1 MKEFPSL
8 QDVSEILESLN
19 KLFEDRNALL
29 DLMFREDKYK
39 DFLLAESVQS
49 LAEAD
54 ARDDSKNNRIK
65 TDLAGGFEVLKAS
78 TKMQKFSNFI
88 NPQSLPALDLEN
100 PLEFMDGGDDRDLQ
114 PEDTVADKSPTG
126 VQPPRDTGSVKI
138 DPPAG
143 SPRNPTPRPTGQ
155 SQQTP
160 GFSQGGV
167 ISPAVQKMMSPGKSP
182 VTAAEG
188 VSEGKKSS
196 SESLEDAG
204 LVGKKHPAAKMQEM
218 LGLDQYK
225 KAMAGAMAL
234 PLKAMAAGLSSLL
247 GKIGIPGIPA
257 FDDIVKNA
265 SNVAKAFGIPQ
276 ATMKKIPGI
285 SAVFGGAKSLVNNI
299 GNFFGGMFG
308 NKQSPATPPAD
319 DKSKVGPGNSGDEA
333 PKSKTG
339 GHKGGA
345 RAGAGGPIGS
355 GFKSAMSGISAPSM
369 SGATA
374 NLTTGSTTLNNMS
387 STLNQTGQML
397 KQSTSLSSMVSDTS
411 VTNNLSGVT
420 PAQEGSTNLKQDIN
434 FLTNSV
440 NSENESIL
448 INNTASAVSST
459 TNIMAQGIAAMTKI
473 SGAVGGGQQK
483 GPTIGMDNPVASAP
497 LKVSDFLLA
506 SISIT
511 KGGETH
517 LDIV

>member
-8 QDVSEILESLN
+8 KDVSEILESLN
-19 KLFEDRNALL
+19 KLFEDRNNLL
-29 DLMFREDKYK
+29 NLMFREDKYK

-88 NPQSLPALDLEN
+88 NPQSLPALDLDN
-100 PLEFMDGGDDRDLQ
+100 PLEFMEGGDDRDVE
-114 PEDTVADKSPTG
+114 PEDTVKDKEPQQQEE
-126 VQPPRDTGSVKI
+126 VEPPKDTKVDL
-138 DPPAG
+138 DPPAELPKTQT
-143 SPRNPTPRPTGQ
+143 SPQ

-160 GFSQGGV
+160 GFSKGGV
-167 ISPAVQKMMSPGKSP
+167 ISPAAQNMMSPGKSP

-188 VSEGKKSS
+188 VSAGKKSS
-196 SESLEDAG
+196 SESLESAG

-247 GKIGIPGIPA
+247 GKIGIPGVPA

-265 SNVAKAFGIPQ
+265 ANVAKAFGIPQ

-285 SAVFGGAKSLVNNI
+285 SAVFGGAKSLINNV

-308 NKQSPATPPAD
+308 DKKSPVTSAD
-319 DKSKVGPGNSGDEA
+319 SKSNVGGASGEEA
-333 PKSKTG
+333 PKSNT

-345 RAGAGGPIGS
+345 RASTGRGGPVH

-374 NLTTGSTTLNNMS
+374 NLATGSTTLNNMS

-411 VTNNLSGVT
+411 VSNNLSGVT

-440 NSENESIL
+440 NSQNESVL

-459 TNIMAQGIAAMTKI
+459 TNIMQEGINAM
-473 SGAVGGGQQK
+473 SQMVSAGAKASQK
-483 GPTIGMDNPVASAP
+483 GPMIGTDNPVPSAP

>member
-8 QDVSEILESLN
+8 KDVSEILESLN
-19 KLFEDRNALL
+19 KLFEDRNNLL
-29 DLMFREDKYK
+29 NLMFREDKYK
-39 DFLLAESVQS
+39 DFLLSESVQS

-100 PLEFMDGGDDRDLQ
+100 PLEFMEGGDDRDVQ
-114 PEDTVADKSPTG
+114 PEDVVKSEGSQTG
-126 VQPPRDTGSVKI
+126 VQPPKETGNVNI
-138 DPPAG
+138 TPPAG
-143 SPRNPTPRPTGQ
+143 SPRNPITQPGA

-160 GFSQGGV
+160 GFSKGGV
-167 ISPAVQKMMSPGKSP
+167 ISPAIQNMMSPGKSP

-196 SESLEDAG
+196 SESLESAG

-247 GKIGIPGIPA
+247 GKIGIPGVPA

-265 SNVAKAFGIPQ
+265 ANVAKAFGIPQ

-285 SAVFGGAKSLVNNI
+285 SAVFGGAKSIFNNV
-299 GNFFGGMFG
+299 GNFFGGLFG
-308 NKQSPATPPAD
+308 NKKSPVTPGD
-319 DKSKVGPGNSGDEA
+319 DKSKVGPGNSGDKA

-339 GHKGGA
+339 GHKGGE
-345 RAGAGGPIGS
+345 RAGRGGPIGS

-374 NLTTGSTTLNNMS
+374 NLATGSTTLNNMS

-411 VTNNLSGVT
+411 VSNNLSGIT

-440 NSENESIL
+440 NSQNESTL
-448 INNTASAVSST
+448 ISNTASAVSST
-459 TNIMAQGIAAMTKI
+459 TNIMQEGINAMTQMV
-473 SGAVGGGQQK
+473 SAGAKANQK
-483 GPTIGMDNPVASAP
+483 GPSIGATNPVAAAP
-497 LKVSDFLLA
+497 LKVSDYLLA

>member
-8 QDVSEILESLN
+8 KDVSEILESLN
-19 KLFEDRNALL
+19 KLFEDRNHLL
-29 DLMFREDKYK
+29 NLMFREDKYK
-39 DFLLAESVQS
+39 DFLLSESVQS

-54 ARDDSKNNRIK
+54 ARDDSKNGRIK

-100 PLEFMDGGDDRDLQ
+100 PLEFMEGGDDRDVE
-114 PEDTVADKSPTG
+114 PEDVVKDEGSQTG
-126 VQPPRDTGSVKI
+126 VQPPKDTGNANI
-138 DPPAG
+138 TPPAG
-143 SPRNPTPRPTGQ
+143 SPRNPITEPGKT
-155 SQQTP
+155 QQTP
-160 GFSQGGV
+160 GFSKGGV
-167 ISPAVQKMMSPGKSP
+167 ISPAAQKMMMPGKSP

-196 SESLEDAG
+196 SESLESAG

-247 GKIGIPGIPA
+247 GKIGIPGVPA

-265 SNVAKAFGIPQ
+265 ANVAKAFGIPQ

-285 SAVFGGAKSLVNNI
+285 AQVFGGARSLVNNV

-308 NKQSPATPPAD
+308 NKKSPVTSAD
-319 DKSKVGPGNSGDEA
+319 SKSNVGGASGEEA

-339 GHKGGA
+339 HKGGA
-345 RAGAGGPIGS
+345 RASTGRGGPVH

-374 NLTTGSTTLNNMS
+374 NLATGSTTLNNMS

-411 VTNNLSGVT
+411 VSNNLSGVT

-440 NSENESIL
+440 NSQNESVL
-448 INNTASAVSST
+448 ISNTASAVSST
-459 TNIMAQGIAAMTKI
+459 SNIIQQGISAM
-473 SGAVGGGQQK
+473 SQVVSAGAKSSQK
-483 GPTIGMDNPVASAP
+483 GPMIGTDNPVPSAP

>member
-29 DLMFREDKYK
+29 SLMFREDKYK

-126 VQPPRDTGSVKI
+126 VQPPRDTGNVTI
-138 DPPAG
+138 NPPAG

-167 ISPAVQKMMSPGKSP
+167 ISPSLQKMLSPGKSP

-196 SESLEDAG
+196 SESLESAG

-265 SNVAKAFGIPQ
+265 ANVAKAFGIPQ

-285 SAVFGGAKSLVNNI
+285 SQVFGGAKSLVNNI

-308 NKQSPATPPAD
+308 GDKKSPVTPAD
-319 DKSKVGPGNSGDEA
+319 SKSNVGGGSGEEA

-440 NSENESIL
+440 NSENENIL

-459 TNIMAQGIAAMTKI
+459 TNIMSQGLAAMTKVA
-473 SGAVGGGQQK
+473 SGVGKVGQK
-483 GPTIGMDNPVASAP
+483 GPTIGMDNPVSSAP

>member
-8 QDVSEILESLN
+8 KDVSEILESLN

-29 DLMFREDKYK
+29 NLMFREDKYK

-100 PLEFMDGGDDRDLQ
+100 PLEFMDGGDDRDVQ
-114 PEDTVADKSPTG
+114 PEDVVKEKPQG
-126 VQPPRDTGSVKI
+126 QQREVEPPKDTGNVKL
-138 DPPAG
+138 DPPPG
-143 SPRNPTPRPTGQ
+143 SPRRSTPGQ

-160 GFSQGGV
+160 GFSKGGV
-167 ISPAVQKMMSPGKSP
+167 ISPAVQNMMSPGKSP

-196 SESLEDAG
+196 SESLESAG

-234 PLKAMAAGLSSLL
+234 PLKAMAAGLTSLL
-247 GKIGIPGIPA
+247 GKIGVPGVPA
-257 FDDIVKNA
+257 FDDVVKNA
-265 SNVAKAFGIPQ
+265 ANVAKAFGVPQ
-276 ATMKKIPGI
+276 AVMKKIPGI
-285 SAVFGGAKSLVNNI
+285 AQVFGGGKSILASIRNLFANPS
-299 GNFFGGMFG
+299 
-308 NKQSPATPPAD
+308 KDQKTQAPTD

-339 GHKGGA
+339 HKGGA
-345 RAGAGGPIGS
+345 RASTGRGGPVH

-374 NLTTGSTTLNNMS
+374 NLATGSTTLNNMS

-411 VTNNLSGVT
+411 VSNNLSGIT

-440 NSENESIL
+440 NSENESVL

-459 TNIMAQGIAAMTKI
+459 TNIMQQGMNAMSQMVTA
-473 SGAVGGGQQK
+473 GAKANQK
-483 GPTIGMDNPVASAP
+483 GPSIGATNPVAAAP
-497 LKVSDFLLA
+497 LKVSDYLLA

>member
-100 PLEFMDGGDDRDLQ
+100 PLEFMEGGDDRDVQ
-114 PEDTVADKSPTG
+114 PEDVVKSEGSQTG
-126 VQPPRDTGSVKI
+126 VQPPKETGNVNI
-138 DPPAG
+138 TPPAG
-143 SPRNPTPRPTGQ
+143 SPRNPITQPGA

-167 ISPAVQKMMSPGKSP
+167 ISPAVQNMMSPGKSP

-196 SESLEDAG
+196 SESLESAG

-247 GKIGIPGIPA
+247 GKIGIPGVPA

-265 SNVAKAFGIPQ
+265 ANVAKAFGIPQ

-285 SAVFGGAKSLVNNI
+285 SAVFGGAKSLINNV

-308 NKQSPATPPAD
+308 DKKSPVTSAD
-319 DKSKVGPGNSGDEA
+319 SKSNVGGASGEEA
-333 PKSKTG
+333 PKSNT

-345 RAGAGGPIGS
+345 RASTGRGGPVH

-374 NLTTGSTTLNNMS
+374 NLATGSTTLNNMS

-411 VTNNLSGVT
+411 VSNNLSGVT

-440 NSENESIL
+440 NSQNESVL

-459 TNIMAQGIAAMTKI
+459 TNIMQEGINAM
-473 SGAVGGGQQK
+473 SQMVSAGAKASQK
-483 GPTIGMDNPVASAP
+483 GPMIGTDNPVPSAP

>member
-1 MKEFPSL
+1 MSEFPSL
-8 QDVSEILESLN
+8 KDVSEILESLN
-19 KLFEDRNALL
+19 KLFEDRNNLL
-29 DLMFREDKYK
+29 NLMFREDKYK

-54 ARDDSKNNRIK
+54 ARDDSKNGRIK

-100 PLEFMDGGDDRDLQ
+100 PLDFMDGGDDVDVQ
-114 PEDTVADKSPTG
+114 PEDVVKSESSQIG
-126 VQPPRDTGSVKI
+126 VQPPKDTGNANI
-138 DPPAG
+138 TPPAG
-143 SPRNPTPRPTGQ
+143 SPRNPITEPGKT
-155 SQQTP
+155 QQTP
-160 GFSQGGV
+160 GFSKGGV
-167 ISPAVQKMMSPGKSP
+167 ISPAAQKMMMPGKSP

-196 SESLEDAG
+196 SESLESAG

-265 SNVAKAFGIPQ
+265 ANVARAFGVPS
-276 ATMKKIPGI
+276 AVMKKIPGI
-285 SAVFGGAKSLVNNI
+285 AQVFGGAKNFIGGIGNNI
-299 GNFFGGMFG
+299 RNFFGGGG
-308 NKQSPATPPAD
+308 NQAQAPANTGGN
-319 DKSKVGPGNSGDEA
+319 VGGGSGEEA
-333 PKSKTG
+333 PKSNTGHQGGSRAKTG
-339 GHKGGA
+339 K
-345 RAGAGGPIGS
+345 GGPIGS

-374 NLTTGSTTLNNMS
+374 NLATGSATINNMS

-397 KQSTSLSSMVSDTS
+397 KNSTSLSSMVSDTS
-411 VTNNLSGVT
+411 ISNNLKGVT

-440 NSENESIL
+440 NSENEKVL
-448 INNTASAVSST
+448 ISNTASAVSST
-459 TNIMAQGIAAMTKI
+459 TNIMAQGIAAMTQI
-473 SGAVGGGQQK
+473 SGAVGGGAQK

>member
-114 PEDTVADKSPTG
+114 PEDTVKEKPQG
-126 VQPPRDTGSVKI
+126 QQQEVEPPKDTGNVKL
-138 DPPAG
+138 DPPPG
-143 SPRNPTPRPTGQ
+143 SPRRSTPGQ

-160 GFSQGGV
+160 GFSKGGV
-167 ISPAVQKMMSPGKSP
+167 ISPSVEKMLSPGKSP

-196 SESLEDAG
+196 SESLESAG

-234 PLKAMAAGLSSLL
+234 PLKAMAAGLTSLL
-247 GKIGIPGIPA
+247 GKIGVPGVPA
-257 FDDIVKNA
+257 FDDVVKNA
-265 SNVAKAFGIPQ
+265 ANVAKAFGVPQ
-276 ATMKKIPGI
+276 AVMKKIPGI
-285 SAVFGGAKSLVNNI
+285 AQVFGGGKSILASIRNL
-299 GNFFGGMFG
+299 FGDRS
-308 NKQSPATPPAD
+308 KDQKTQAPTD

-345 RAGAGGPIGS
+345 RAGRGGPIGS

-374 NLTTGSTTLNNMS
+374 NLATGSTTLNNMS

-411 VTNNLSGVT
+411 VSNNLSGIT

-440 NSENESIL
+440 NSQNESTL
-448 INNTASAVSST
+448 IRNTASAVSST
-459 TNIMAQGIAAMTKI
+459 TNIMQEGINAMTQMV
-473 SGAVGGGQQK
+473 SAGAKANQK
-483 GPTIGMDNPVASAP
+483 GPSIGATNPVASAP
-497 LKVSDFLLA
+497 LKVSDYLLA

>member
-8 QDVSEILESLN
+8 KDVSEILESLN

-100 PLEFMDGGDDRDLQ
+100 PLEFMEGGDDRDVE
-114 PEDTVADKSPTG
+114 PEDVVKSEGSQTG
-126 VQPPRDTGSVKI
+126 VQPPKDTGNANI
-138 DPPAG
+138 TPPAG
-143 SPRNPTPRPTGQ
+143 SPRNPITEPGKT
-155 SQQTP
+155 QQTP
-160 GFSQGGV
+160 GFSSGGV
-167 ISPAVQKMMSPGKSP
+167 ISPQAQKMMMPGKSP
-182 VTAAEG
+182 VSAAEG

-196 SESLEDAG
+196 SESLESAG

-247 GKIGIPGIPA
+247 GKIGIPGVPA

-265 SNVAKAFGIPQ
+265 ANVAKAFGIPQ

-285 SAVFGGAKSLVNNI
+285 AQVFGGARSLVNNV

-308 NKQSPATPPAD
+308 NKKSPVTSAD
-319 DKSKVGPGNSGDEA
+319 SKSNVGGASGEEA

-339 GHKGGA
+339 HKGGA
-345 RAGAGGPIGS
+345 RASTGRGGPVH

-374 NLTTGSTTLNNMS
+374 NLATGSTTLNNMS

-411 VTNNLSGVT
+411 VSNNLSGVT

-440 NSENESIL
+440 NSQNESVL
-448 INNTASAVSST
+448 ISNTASAVSST
-459 TNIMAQGIAAMTKI
+459 SNIIQQGISAM
-473 SGAVGGGQQK
+473 SQAVSAGAKSSQK
-483 GPTIGMDNPVASAP
+483 GPMIGTDNPVPSAP

>member
-8 QDVSEILESLN
+8 KDVSEILESLN
-19 KLFEDRNALL
+19 KLFEDRNNLL
-29 DLMFREDKYK
+29 NLMFREDKYK

-54 ARDDSKNNRIK
+54 ARDDSKNGRIK

-100 PLEFMDGGDDRDLQ
+100 PLEFMEGGDDRDVE
-114 PEDTVADKSPTG
+114 PEDVVKDEGSQTG
-126 VQPPRDTGSVKI
+126 VQPPKDTGNANI
-138 DPPAG
+138 TPPAG
-143 SPRNPTPRPTGQ
+143 SPRNPTPQPTQ

-160 GFSQGGV
+160 GFSKGGV
-167 ISPAVQKMMSPGKSP
+167 ISPAAQKMMSPGKSS

-196 SESLEDAG
+196 SESLESAG

-225 KAMAGAMAL
+225 KAMASAMAL

-247 GKIGIPGIPA
+247 GKIGIPGVPA
-257 FDDIVKNA
+257 FDDVVKNA
-265 SNVAKAFGIPQ
+265 ANVAKAFGVPQ

-285 SAVFGGAKSLVNNI
+285 AQVFGGGKSILASIRNL
-299 GNFFGGMFG
+299 FGDRS
-308 NKQSPATPPAD
+308 KDQKTQAPAD

-345 RAGAGGPIGS
+345 RAGRGGPIGS

-374 NLTTGSTTLNNMS
+374 NLATGSATLNNMS

-411 VTNNLSGVT
+411 ISNNLSGVT

-440 NSENESIL
+440 NSENESVL

-459 TNIMAQGIAAMTKI
+459 SNIIQQGISAMSQVVTA
-473 SGAVGGGQQK
+473 GAKASQK
-483 GPTIGMDNPVASAP
+483 GPMIGTDNPVPSAP

>member
-8 QDVSEILESLN
+8 KDVSEILESLN
-19 KLFEDRNALL
+19 KLFEDRNHLL
-29 DLMFREDKYK
+29 NLMFREDKYK
-39 DFLLAESVQS
+39 DFLLSESVQS

-54 ARDDSKNNRIK
+54 ARDDSKNGRIK

-100 PLEFMDGGDDRDLQ
+100 PLEFMEGGDDRDVE
-114 PEDTVADKSPTG
+114 PEDVVKDEGSQTG
-126 VQPPRDTGSVKI
+126 VQPPKDTGNANI
-138 DPPAG
+138 TPPAG
-143 SPRNPTPRPTGQ
+143 SPRNPITEPGKT
-155 SQQTP
+155 QQTP
-160 GFSQGGV
+160 GFSSGGV
-167 ISPAVQKMMSPGKSP
+167 ISPQAQKMMMPGKSP
-182 VTAAEG
+182 VSAAEG

-196 SESLEDAG
+196 SESLESAG

-247 GKIGIPGIPA
+247 GKIGIPGVPA

-265 SNVAKAFGIPQ
+265 ANVAKAFGIPQ

-285 SAVFGGAKSLVNNI
+285 AQVFGGARSLVNNV

-308 NKQSPATPPAD
+308 NKKSPVTSAD
-319 DKSKVGPGNSGDEA
+319 SKSNVGGASGEEA

-339 GHKGGA
+339 HKGGA
-345 RAGAGGPIGS
+345 RASTGRGGPVH

-374 NLTTGSTTLNNMS
+374 NLATGSTTLNNMS

-411 VTNNLSGVT
+411 VSNNLSGVT

-440 NSENESIL
+440 NSQNESVL
-448 INNTASAVSST
+448 ISNTASAVSST
-459 TNIMAQGIAAMTKI
+459 SNIIQQGISAM
-473 SGAVGGGQQK
+473 SQAVSAGAKSSQK
-483 GPTIGMDNPVASAP
+483 GPMIGTDNPVPSAP

>member
-8 QDVSEILESLN
+8 KDVSEILESLN

-100 PLEFMDGGDDRDLQ
+100 PLEFMEGGDDRDVE
-114 PEDTVADKSPTG
+114 PEDVVKDEGSQTG
-126 VQPPRDTGSVKI
+126 VQPPKDTGNANI
-138 DPPAG
+138 TPPAG
-143 SPRNPTPRPTGQ
+143 SPRNPITEPGKT
-155 SQQTP
+155 QQTP
-160 GFSQGGV
+160 GFSSGGV
-167 ISPAVQKMMSPGKSP
+167 ISPQAQKMMMPGKSP
-182 VTAAEG
+182 VSAAEG

-196 SESLEDAG
+196 SESLESAG

-247 GKIGIPGIPA
+247 GKIGIPGVPA

-265 SNVAKAFGIPQ
+265 ANVAKAFGIPQ

-285 SAVFGGAKSLVNNI
+285 AQVFGGARSLVNNV

-308 NKQSPATPPAD
+308 NKKSPVTSAD
-319 DKSKVGPGNSGDEA
+319 SKSNVGGASGEEA

-339 GHKGGA
+339 HKGGA
-345 RAGAGGPIGS
+345 RASTGRGGPVH

-374 NLTTGSTTLNNMS
+374 NLATGSTTLNNMS

-411 VTNNLSGVT
+411 VSNNLSGVT

-440 NSENESIL
+440 NSQNESVL
-448 INNTASAVSST
+448 ISNTASAVSST
-459 TNIMAQGIAAMTKI
+459 SNIIQQGISAM
-473 SGAVGGGQQK
+473 SQAVSAGAKSSQK
-483 GPTIGMDNPVASAP
+483 GPMIGTDNPVPSAP

>member
-29 DLMFREDKYK
+29 SLMFREDKYK

-100 PLEFMDGGDDRDLQ
+100 PLDFMDGGDDRDLQ

-196 SESLEDAG
+196 SESLESAG

-247 GKIGIPGIPA
+247 GKIGIPGVPA

-265 SNVAKAFGIPQ
+265 ANVAKAFGVPQ

-285 SAVFGGAKSLVNNI
+285 SAVFGGAQSLVSNI

-308 NKQSPATPPAD
+308 GDKKSPVAPAN
-319 DKSKVGPGNSGDEA
+319 DKSEVDSSSGEKA
-333 PKSKTG
+333 PKSKT

-345 RAGAGGPIGS
+345 RAAGRGGPIGS

-411 VTNNLSGVT
+411 VTNNLSGIT

-440 NSENESIL
+440 NSGNENIL
-448 INNTASAVSST
+448 INNTASAVTST
-459 TNIMAQGIAAMTKI
+459 TNIMSQGIAAMTKVA
-473 SGAVGGGQQK
+473 SGVGKVGQK
-483 GPTIGMDNPVASAP
+483 GPTIGMDNPVSSAP

>member
-8 QDVSEILESLN
+8 KDVSEILESLN
-19 KLFEDRNALL
+19 KLFEDRNHLL
-29 DLMFREDKYK
+29 NLMFREDKYK
-39 DFLLAESVQS
+39 DFLLSESVQS

-100 PLEFMDGGDDRDLQ
+100 PLEFMEGGDDRDVQ
-114 PEDTVADKSPTG
+114 PEDVVKSEGSQTG
-126 VQPPRDTGSVKI
+126 VQPPKDTGNANI
-138 DPPAG
+138 TPPAG
-143 SPRNPTPRPTGQ
+143 SPRNPITQPGA

-160 GFSQGGV
+160 GFSKGGV
-167 ISPAVQKMMSPGKSP
+167 ISPAVQNMMSPGKSP

-196 SESLEDAG
+196 SESLESAG

-247 GKIGIPGIPA
+247 GKIGIPGVPA

-265 SNVAKAFGIPQ
+265 ANVAKAFGVPQ

-285 SAVFGGAKSLVNNI
+285 AQVFGGAKSFIGNI
-299 GNFFGGMFG
+299 GNSISNFFGGE
-308 NKQSPATPPAD
+308 KSPVAPAD

-345 RAGAGGPIGS
+345 RAGRGGPIGS

-374 NLTTGSTTLNNMS
+374 NLATGSTTLNNMS

-411 VTNNLSGVT
+411 ISNNLSGIT

-440 NSENESIL
+440 NSQNESTL
-448 INNTASAVSST
+448 ISNTASAVSST
-459 TNIMAQGIAAMTKI
+459 TNIMQQGINAM
-473 SGAVGGGQQK
+473 SQMVSAGAKVNQK
-483 GPTIGMDNPVASAP
+483 GPSIGATNPVAAAP
-497 LKVSDFLLA
+497 LKVSDYLLA

>member
-88 NPQSLPALDLEN
+88 NPQSLPALDLDN
-100 PLEFMDGGDDRDLQ
+100 PLEFMEGGDDRDLQ
-114 PEDTVADKSPTG
+114 PEDVVKEKPQG
-126 VQPPRDTGSVKI
+126 QQEVEPPKDTGNVKL
-138 DPPAG
+138 DPPPG
-143 SPRNPTPRPTGQ
+143 SPRRSTPGQ

-160 GFSQGGV
+160 GFSKGGV
-167 ISPAVQKMMSPGKSP
+167 ISPAIQNMMSPGKSP

-196 SESLEDAG
+196 SESLESAG

-247 GKIGIPGIPA
+247 GKIGIPGVPA

-265 SNVAKAFGIPQ
+265 ANVAKAFGIPQ

-285 SAVFGGAKSLVNNI
+285 SQVFGGAKSLVNNI

-308 NKQSPATPPAD
+308 GDKKSPVTPAD
-319 DKSKVGPGNSGDEA
+319 SKSNVGGGSGEEA

-440 NSENESIL
+440 NSENENIL

-459 TNIMAQGIAAMTKI
+459 TNIMSQGLAAMTKVA
-473 SGAVGGGQQK
+473 SGVGKVGQK
-483 GPTIGMDNPVASAP
+483 GPTIGMDNPVSSAP

>member
-8 QDVSEILESLN
+8 KDVSEILESLN
-19 KLFEDRNALL
+19 KLFEDRNNLL
-29 DLMFREDKYK
+29 NLMFREDKYK
-39 DFLLAESVQS
+39 DFLLSESVQS

-54 ARDDSKNNRIK
+54 ARDDSKNGRIK

-100 PLEFMDGGDDRDLQ
+100 PLEFMEGGDDRDVE
-114 PEDTVADKSPTG
+114 PEDVVKSEGSQTG
-126 VQPPRDTGSVKI
+126 VQPPKDTGNANI
-138 DPPAG
+138 TPPAG
-143 SPRNPTPRPTGQ
+143 SPRNPITEPGKT
-155 SQQTP
+155 QQTP

-167 ISPAVQKMMSPGKSP
+167 ISPAAQKMLSPGKSP

-247 GKIGIPGIPA
+247 GKIGIPGVPA

-265 SNVAKAFGIPQ
+265 ANVAKAFGIPQ

-285 SAVFGGAKSLVNNI
+285 SAVFGGAKSLVSNV

-308 NKQSPATPPAD
+308 DKKSPVTSAD
-319 DKSKVGPGNSGDEA
+319 SKSNVGGASGEEA
-333 PKSKTG
+333 PKSNT

-345 RAGAGGPIGS
+345 RASTGRGGPVHGL
-355 GFKSAMSGISAPSM
+355 KSAMSGISAPSM

-374 NLTTGSTTLNNMS
+374 NLATGSTTLNNMS

-411 VTNNLSGVT
+411 VSNNLSGVT

-440 NSENESIL
+440 NSQNESVL

-459 TNIMAQGIAAMTKI
+459 SNIIQQGISAMSQVVAA
-473 SGAVGGGQQK
+473 GAKSSQK
-483 GPTIGMDNPVASAP
+483 GPIIGTDNPVPSAP

>member
-8 QDVSEILESLN
+8 KDVSEILESLN
-19 KLFEDRNALL
+19 KLFEDRNNLL
-29 DLMFREDKYK
+29 NLMFREDKYK

-54 ARDDSKNNRIK
+54 ARDDSKNGRIK

-100 PLEFMDGGDDRDLQ
+100 PLEFMEGGDDRDVE
-114 PEDTVADKSPTG
+114 PEDVVKSEGSQTG
-126 VQPPRDTGSVKI
+126 VQPPKDTGNVNI
-138 DPPAG
+138 TPPAG
-143 SPRNPTPRPTGQ
+143 SPRNPISQPGA

-160 GFSQGGV
+160 GFSKGGV
-167 ISPAVQKMMSPGKSP
+167 ISPALQNMMSPGKSP

-247 GKIGIPGIPA
+247 GKIGIPGVPA

-265 SNVAKAFGIPQ
+265 ANVAKAFGIPQ

-285 SAVFGGAKSLVNNI
+285 SAVFGGAKSLINNV

-308 NKQSPATPPAD
+308 DKKSPVTPAD
-319 DKSKVGPGNSGDEA
+319 SKSNVGGASGEEA

-339 GHKGGA
+339 HKGGA
-345 RAGAGGPIGS
+345 RASTGRGGPVHGL
-355 GFKSAMSGISAPSM
+355 KSAMSGISAPSM

-374 NLTTGSTTLNNMS
+374 NLATGSTTLNNMS

-411 VTNNLSGVT
+411 VSNNLSGVT

-440 NSENESIL
+440 NSQNESVL
-448 INNTASAVSST
+448 ISNTASAVSST
-459 TNIMAQGIAAMTKI
+459 SNIIQQGISAMSQVVAA
-473 SGAVGGGQQK
+473 GAKSSQK
-483 GPTIGMDNPVASAP
+483 GPIIGTDNPVPSAP

>member
-8 QDVSEILESLN
+8 KDVSEILESLN
-19 KLFEDRNALL
+19 KLFEDRNNLL
-29 DLMFREDKYK
+29 NLMFREDKYK

-54 ARDDSKNNRIK
+54 ARDDSKNGRIK

-100 PLEFMDGGDDRDLQ
+100 PLEFMEGGDDRDVE
-114 PEDTVADKSPTG
+114 PEDVVKSEGSQTG
-126 VQPPRDTGSVKI
+126 VQPPKDTGNANI
-138 DPPAG
+138 TPPAG
-143 SPRNPTPRPTGQ
+143 SPRNPITEPGKT
-155 SQQTP
+155 QQTP
-160 GFSQGGV
+160 GFSKGGV
-167 ISPAVQKMMSPGKSP
+167 ISPAAQKMMMPGKSP

-196 SESLEDAG
+196 SESLESAG

-247 GKIGIPGIPA
+247 GKIGIPGVPA

-265 SNVAKAFGIPQ
+265 ANVAKAFGIPQ

-285 SAVFGGAKSLVNNI
+285 AQVFGGARSLVNNV

-308 NKQSPATPPAD
+308 NKKSPVTSAD
-319 DKSKVGPGNSGDEA
+319 SKSNVGGASGEEA

-339 GHKGGA
+339 HKGGA
-345 RAGAGGPIGS
+345 RASTGRGGPVH

-374 NLTTGSTTLNNMS
+374 NLATGSTTLNNMS

-411 VTNNLSGVT
+411 VSNNLSGVT

-440 NSENESIL
+440 NSQNESVL
-448 INNTASAVSST
+448 ISNTASAVSST
-459 TNIMAQGIAAMTKI
+459 SNIIQQGISAM
-473 SGAVGGGQQK
+473 SQAVSAGAKSSQK
-483 GPTIGMDNPVASAP
+483 GPMIGTDNPVPSAP

>member
-88 NPQSLPALDLEN
+88 NPQSLPALDLDN
-100 PLEFMDGGDDRDLQ
+100 PLEFMEGGDDRDLQ
-114 PEDTVADKSPTG
+114 PEDVVKEKPQG
-126 VQPPRDTGSVKI
+126 QQEVEPPKDTGNVKL
-138 DPPAG
+138 DPPPG
-143 SPRNPTPRPTGQ
+143 SPRRSTPGQ

-160 GFSQGGV
+160 GFSKGGV
-167 ISPAVQKMMSPGKSP
+167 ISPAIQNMMSPGKSP

-196 SESLEDAG
+196 SESLESAG

-265 SNVAKAFGIPQ
+265 ANVAKAFGIPQ

-285 SAVFGGAKSLVNNI
+285 SQVFGGAKSLVNNI

-308 NKQSPATPPAD
+308 GDKKSPVTPAD
-319 DKSKVGPGNSGDEA
+319 SKSNVGGGSGEEA

-434 FLTNSV
+434 FLTTV
-440 NSENESIL
+440 
-448 INNTASAVSST
+448 
-459 TNIMAQGIAAMTKI
+459 
-473 SGAVGGGQQK
+473 
-483 GPTIGMDNPVASAP
+483 
-497 LKVSDFLLA
+497 
-506 SISIT
+506 
-511 KGGETH
+511 
-517 LDIV
+517 

>member
-8 QDVSEILESLN
+8 KDVSEILESLN

-100 PLEFMDGGDDRDLQ
+100 PLEFMEGGDDRDVE
-114 PEDTVADKSPTG
+114 PEDVVKSEGSQTG
-126 VQPPRDTGSVKI
+126 VQPPKDTGNANI
-138 DPPAG
+138 TPPAG
-143 SPRNPTPRPTGQ
+143 SPRNPITEPGKT
-155 SQQTP
+155 QQTP
-160 GFSQGGV
+160 GFSKGGV
-167 ISPAVQKMMSPGKSP
+167 ISPAAQKMMMPGKSP

-196 SESLEDAG
+196 SESLESAG

-247 GKIGIPGIPA
+247 GKIGIPGVPA

-265 SNVAKAFGIPQ
+265 ANVAKAFGIPQ

-285 SAVFGGAKSLVNNI
+285 AQVFGGARSLVNNV

-308 NKQSPATPPAD
+308 NKKSPVTSAD
-319 DKSKVGPGNSGDEA
+319 SKSNVGGASGEEA

-339 GHKGGA
+339 HKGGA
-345 RAGAGGPIGS
+345 RASTGRGGPVH

-374 NLTTGSTTLNNMS
+374 NLATGSTTLNNMS

-411 VTNNLSGVT
+411 VSNNLSGVT

-440 NSENESIL
+440 NSQNESVL

-459 TNIMAQGIAAMTKI
+459 SNIIQQGISAM
-473 SGAVGGGQQK
+473 SQAVSAGAKSSQK
-483 GPTIGMDNPVASAP
+483 GPMIGTDNPVPSAP

>member
-8 QDVSEILESLN
+8 KDVSEILESLN
-19 KLFEDRNALL
+19 KLFEDRNHLL
-29 DLMFREDKYK
+29 NLMFREDKYK
-39 DFLLAESVQS
+39 DFLLSESVQS

-54 ARDDSKNNRIK
+54 ARDDSKNGRIK

-100 PLEFMDGGDDRDLQ
+100 PLEFMEGGDDRDVE
-114 PEDTVADKSPTG
+114 PEDVVKDEGSQTG
-126 VQPPRDTGSVKI
+126 VQPPKDTGNVNI
-138 DPPAG
+138 TPPAG
-143 SPRNPTPRPTGQ
+143 SPRNPITQPGA

-167 ISPAVQKMMSPGKSP
+167 ISPAVQNMMSPGKSP

-196 SESLEDAG
+196 SESLESAG

-234 PLKAMAAGLSSLL
+234 PLKAMAAGLTSLL
-247 GKIGIPGIPA
+247 GKIGVPGVPA
-257 FDDIVKNA
+257 FDDVVKNA
-265 SNVAKAFGIPQ
+265 ANVAKAFGVPQ
-276 ATMKKIPGI
+276 AVMKKIPGI
-285 SAVFGGAKSLVNNI
+285 AQVFGGGKSILASIRNL
-299 GNFFGGMFG
+299 FG
-308 NKQSPATPPAD
+308 NRSEDQKTQAPAD
-319 DKSKVGPGNSGDEA
+319 DNKSKVGPGNSGDEA

-345 RAGAGGPIGS
+345 RAGRGGPIGS

-374 NLTTGSTTLNNMS
+374 NLATGSATLNNMS

-411 VTNNLSGVT
+411 VSNNLSGVT

-440 NSENESIL
+440 NSQNESVL
-448 INNTASAVSST
+448 ISNTASAVSST
-459 TNIMAQGIAAMTKI
+459 TNIMQEGINAM
-473 SGAVGGGQQK
+473 SQMVSAGAKASQK
-483 GPTIGMDNPVASAP
+483 GPIIGTDNPVPSAP

>member
-8 QDVSEILESLN
+8 KDVSEILESLN
-19 KLFEDRNALL
+19 KLFEDRNNLL
-29 DLMFREDKYK
+29 NLMFREDKYK

-54 ARDDSKNNRIK
+54 ARDDSKNGRIK

-100 PLEFMDGGDDRDLQ
+100 PLEFMEGGDDRDVE
-114 PEDTVADKSPTG
+114 PEDVVKDEGSQTG
-126 VQPPRDTGSVKI
+126 VQPPKDTGNANI
-138 DPPAG
+138 TPPAG
-143 SPRNPTPRPTGQ
+143 SPRNPTPQPTQ

-160 GFSQGGV
+160 GFSKGGV
-167 ISPAVQKMMSPGKSP
+167 ISPVVQNMMSPGKSP
-182 VTAAEG
+182 VSAAKG

-196 SESLEDAG
+196 SESLESAG

-247 GKIGIPGIPA
+247 GKIGIPGVPA

-265 SNVAKAFGIPQ
+265 ANVAKAFGIPQ

-285 SAVFGGAKSLVNNI
+285 SAVFGGAKGFLNNV

-308 NKQSPATPPAD
+308 DKKSPVTSAD
-319 DKSKVGPGNSGDEA
+319 SKSNVGGASGEEA
-333 PKSKTG
+333 PKSNT

-345 RAGAGGPIGS
+345 RASTGRGGPIGS

-374 NLTTGSTTLNNMS
+374 NLATGSATLNNMS

-411 VTNNLSGVT
+411 ISNNLSGVT

-440 NSENESIL
+440 NSQNESIL
-448 INNTASAVSST
+448 ISNTASAVSST
-459 TNIMAQGIAAMTKI
+459 SNIIQQGISAMSQVVTA
-473 SGAVGGGQQK
+473 GAKASQK
-483 GPTIGMDNPVASAP
+483 GPMIGTDNPVPSAP

>member
-1 MKEFPSL
+1 MREFPSL
-8 QDVSEILESLN
+8 KDVSEILESLN
-19 KLFEDRNALL
+19 KLFEDRNHLL
-29 DLMFREDKYK
+29 NLMFREDKYK
-39 DFLLAESVQS
+39 DFLLSESVQS

-54 ARDDSKNNRIK
+54 ARDDSKNGRIK

-100 PLEFMDGGDDRDLQ
+100 PLEFMEGGDDRDVE
-114 PEDTVADKSPTG
+114 PEDVVKDEGSQTG
-126 VQPPRDTGSVKI
+126 VQPPKDTGNVNI
-138 DPPAG
+138 TPPAG
-143 SPRNPTPRPTGQ
+143 SPRNPISQPGA

-160 GFSQGGV
+160 GFSKGGV

-247 GKIGIPGIPA
+247 GKIGIPGVPA

-265 SNVAKAFGIPQ
+265 ANVAKAFGIPQ

-285 SAVFGGAKSLVNNI
+285 SAVFGGAKSLVSNV

-308 NKQSPATPPAD
+308 DKKSPVTSAD
-319 DKSKVGPGNSGDEA
+319 SKSNVGGASGEEA

-339 GHKGGA
+339 HKGGA
-345 RAGAGGPIGS
+345 RASTGRGGPIH

-374 NLTTGSTTLNNMS
+374 NLATGSTTLNNMS

-411 VTNNLSGVT
+411 VSNNLSGVT

-440 NSENESIL
+440 NSQNESVL
-448 INNTASAVSST
+448 ISNTASAVSST
-459 TNIMAQGIAAMTKI
+459 SNIIQQGISAMSQVVAA
-473 SGAVGGGQQK
+473 GAKSSQK
-483 GPTIGMDNPVASAP
+483 GPIIGTDNPVPSAP

>member
-8 QDVSEILESLN
+8 KDVSEILESLN
-19 KLFEDRNALL
+19 KLFEDRNNLL
-29 DLMFREDKYK
+29 NLMFREDKYK

-54 ARDDSKNNRIK
+54 ARDDSKNGRIK

-100 PLEFMDGGDDRDLQ
+100 PLEFMEGGDDRDVE
-114 PEDTVADKSPTG
+114 PEDVVKDEGSQTG
-126 VQPPRDTGSVKI
+126 VQPPKDTGNANI
-138 DPPAG
+138 TPPAG
-143 SPRNPTPRPTGQ
+143 SPRNPITQPGA

-167 ISPAVQKMMSPGKSP
+167 ISPAAQKMLSPGKSP

-196 SESLEDAG
+196 SESLESAG

-247 GKIGIPGIPA
+247 GKIGIPGVPA

-265 SNVAKAFGIPQ
+265 ANVAKAFGIPQ

-285 SAVFGGAKSLVNNI
+285 SAVFGGAQSFMGGVS
-299 GNFFGGMFG
+299 NFFGGMFG
-308 NKQSPATPPAD
+308 NKQSAEAPAD
-319 DKSKVGPGNSGDEA
+319 DMSKVGPGNSGDKA

-339 GHKGGA
+339 GHRGGA
-345 RAGAGGPIGS
+345 RAGRGGPIGS

-374 NLTTGSTTLNNMS
+374 NLATGSTTLNNMS

-411 VTNNLSGVT
+411 VSNNLSGIT

-440 NSENESIL
+440 NSQNESTL
-448 INNTASAVSST
+448 IRNTASAVSST
-459 TNIMAQGIAAMTKI
+459 TNIMQEGINAMTQMV
-473 SGAVGGGQQK
+473 SAGAKANQK
-483 GPTIGMDNPVASAP
+483 GPSIGATNPVASAP
-497 LKVSDFLLA
+497 LKVSDYLLA

>member
-100 PLEFMDGGDDRDLQ
+100 PLEFMEGGDDRDVQ
-114 PEDTVADKSPTG
+114 PEDVVKSEGSQTG
-126 VQPPRDTGSVKI
+126 VQPPKETGNVNI
-138 DPPAG
+138 TPPAG
-143 SPRNPTPRPTGQ
+143 SPRNPITQPGA

-167 ISPAVQKMMSPGKSP
+167 ISPAVQNMMSPGKSP

-196 SESLEDAG
+196 SESLESAG

-225 KAMAGAMAL
+225 KAMASAMAL

-247 GKIGIPGIPA
+247 GKIGIPGVPA

-265 SNVAKAFGIPQ
+265 ANVAKAFGIPQ

-285 SAVFGGAKSLVNNI
+285 SAVFGGAQSFMGGVS
-299 GNFFGGMFG
+299 NFFGGMFG
-308 NKQSPATPPAD
+308 GDKKSPVTAAD
-319 DKSKVGPGNSGDEA
+319 SKSNVGGGSGEEA
-333 PKSKTG
+333 PKSNTG

-345 RAGAGGPIGS
+345 RAGRGGPIGS

-374 NLTTGSTTLNNMS
+374 NLATGSTTLNNMS

-411 VTNNLSGVT
+411 VSNNLSGIT

-440 NSENESIL
+440 NSQNESTL
-448 INNTASAVSST
+448 IRNTASAVSST
-459 TNIMAQGIAAMTKI
+459 TNIMQEGINAMTQMV
-473 SGAVGGGQQK
+473 SAGAKANQK
-483 GPTIGMDNPVASAP
+483 GPSIGATNPVASAP
-497 LKVSDFLLA
+497 LKVSDYLLA

>member
-8 QDVSEILESLN
+8 KDVSEILESLN
-19 KLFEDRNALL
+19 KLFEDRNHLL
-29 DLMFREDKYK
+29 NLMFREDKYK
-39 DFLLAESVQS
+39 DFLLSESVQS

-100 PLEFMDGGDDRDLQ
+100 PLEFMEGGDDRDVE
-114 PEDTVADKSPTG
+114 PEDTVKEPAPQQQQE
-126 VQPPRDTGSVKI
+126 VEPPKDTGNVKL

-143 SPRNPTPRPTGQ
+143 SPRNPTPGQ

-160 GFSQGGV
+160 GFSKGGV
-167 ISPAVQKMMSPGKSP
+167 ISPAVQNMMSPGKSP

-247 GKIGIPGIPA
+247 GKIGIPGVPA

-265 SNVAKAFGIPQ
+265 ANVAKAFGIPQ

-285 SAVFGGAKSLVNNI
+285 SAVFGGAKSLVNNV

-308 NKQSPATPPAD
+308 DKKSPVTSAD
-319 DKSKVGPGNSGDEA
+319 SKSNVGGGSGEEA
-333 PKSKTG
+333 PKSNT

-345 RAGAGGPIGS
+345 RASTGRGGPVH

-374 NLTTGSTTLNNMS
+374 NLATGSTTLNNMS

-440 NSENESIL
+440 NSQNESVL
-448 INNTASAVSST
+448 ISNTASAVSST
-459 TNIMAQGIAAMTKI
+459 SNIIQQGISAMSQVVAA
-473 SGAVGGGQQK
+473 GAKSSQK
-483 GPTIGMDNPVASAP
+483 GPIIGTDNPVPSAP

>member
-8 QDVSEILESLN
+8 KDVSEILESLN
-19 KLFEDRNALL
+19 KLFEDRNHLL
-29 DLMFREDKYK
+29 NLMFREDKYK
-39 DFLLAESVQS
+39 DFLLSESVQS

-54 ARDDSKNNRIK
+54 ARDDSKNGRIK

-100 PLEFMDGGDDRDLQ
+100 PLEFMEGGDDRDVE
-114 PEDTVADKSPTG
+114 PEDVVKDEGSQTG
-126 VQPPRDTGSVKI
+126 VQPPKDTGNVNI
-138 DPPAG
+138 TPPAG
-143 SPRNPTPRPTGQ
+143 SPRNPITQPGA

-247 GKIGIPGIPA
+247 GKIGIPGVPA

-265 SNVAKAFGIPQ
+265 ANVAKAFGIPQ

-285 SAVFGGAKSLVNNI
+285 SAVFGGAKSLVSNV

-308 NKQSPATPPAD
+308 DKKSPVTSAD
-319 DKSKVGPGNSGDEA
+319 SKSNVGGASGEEA
-333 PKSKTG
+333 PKSNT

-345 RAGAGGPIGS
+345 RASTGRGGPVHGL
-355 GFKSAMSGISAPSM
+355 KSAMSGISAPSM

-374 NLTTGSTTLNNMS
+374 NLATGSTTLNNMS

-411 VTNNLSGVT
+411 VSNNLSGVT

-440 NSENESIL
+440 NSQNESVL
-448 INNTASAVSST
+448 ISNTASAVSST
-459 TNIMAQGIAAMTKI
+459 TNIMQEGINAM
-473 SGAVGGGQQK
+473 SQMVSAGAKASQK
-483 GPTIGMDNPVASAP
+483 GPIIGTDNPVPSAP

>member
-88 NPQSLPALDLEN
+88 NPQSLPALDLDN
-100 PLEFMDGGDDRDLQ
+100 PLEFMEGGDDRDLQ
-114 PEDTVADKSPTG
+114 PEDTVKEKPQGQQQEVEPPKNTG
-126 VQPPRDTGSVKI
+126 NVKL
-138 DPPAG
+138 DPPPG
-143 SPRNPTPRPTGQ
+143 SPRRPTPGQ

-160 GFSQGGV
+160 GFSKGGV
-167 ISPAVQKMMSPGKSP
+167 ISPAIQNMMSPGKSP

-196 SESLEDAG
+196 SESLESAG

-247 GKIGIPGIPA
+247 GKIGIPGVPA

-265 SNVAKAFGIPQ
+265 ANVAKAFGIPQ

-285 SAVFGGAKSLVNNI
+285 SAVFGGAKSLVSNI

-308 NKQSPATPPAD
+308 DKKSPVTPAD

-374 NLTTGSTTLNNMS
+374 NLATGSTTLNNMS

-440 NSENESIL
+440 NSENESVL

-483 GPTIGMDNPVASAP
+483 GPTIGMNNPVASAP

>member
-1 MKEFPSL
+1 MREFPSL
-8 QDVSEILESLN
+8 KDVSEILESLN
-19 KLFEDRNALL
+19 KLFEDRNHLL
-29 DLMFREDKYK
+29 NLMFREDKYK
-39 DFLLAESVQS
+39 DFLLSESVQS

-54 ARDDSKNNRIK
+54 ARDDSKNGRIK

-100 PLEFMDGGDDRDLQ
+100 PLEFMEGGDDRDVE
-114 PEDTVADKSPTG
+114 PEDVVKDEGSQTG
-126 VQPPRDTGSVKI
+126 VQPPKDTGNVNI
-138 DPPAG
+138 TPPAG
-143 SPRNPTPRPTGQ
+143 SPRNPISQPGA

-160 GFSQGGV
+160 GFSKGGV

-247 GKIGIPGIPA
+247 GKIGIPGVPA

-265 SNVAKAFGIPQ
+265 ANVAKAFGIPQ

-285 SAVFGGAKSLVNNI
+285 SAVFGGAKSLVSNV

-308 NKQSPATPPAD
+308 DKKSPVTSAD
-319 DKSKVGPGNSGDEA
+319 SKSNVGGASGEEA
-333 PKSKTG
+333 PKSNT

-345 RAGAGGPIGS
+345 RASTGRGGPVHGL
-355 GFKSAMSGISAPSM
+355 KSAMSGISAPSM

-374 NLTTGSTTLNNMS
+374 NLATGSTTLNNMS

-411 VTNNLSGVT
+411 VSNNLSGVT

-440 NSENESIL
+440 NSQNESVL
-448 INNTASAVSST
+448 ISNTASAVSST
-459 TNIMAQGIAAMTKI
+459 SNIIQQGISAMSQVVAA
-473 SGAVGGGQQK
+473 GAKSSQK
-483 GPTIGMDNPVASAP
+483 GPIIGTDNPVPSAP

>member
-8 QDVSEILESLN
+8 KDVSEILESLN
-19 KLFEDRNALL
+19 KLFEDRNHLL
-29 DLMFREDKYK
+29 NLMFREDKYK
-39 DFLLAESVQS
+39 DFLLSESVQS

-54 ARDDSKNNRIK
+54 ARDDSKNGRIK

-100 PLEFMDGGDDRDLQ
+100 PLEFMEGGDDRDVE
-114 PEDTVADKSPTG
+114 PEDVVKDEGSQTG
-126 VQPPRDTGSVKI
+126 VQPPKDTGNVNI
-138 DPPAG
+138 TPPAG
-143 SPRNPTPRPTGQ
+143 SPRNPITEPGK

-167 ISPAVQKMMSPGKSP
+167 ISPAAQKMLNPGKSP

-247 GKIGIPGIPA
+247 GKIGIPGVPA

-265 SNVAKAFGIPQ
+265 ANVAKAFGIPQ

-285 SAVFGGAKSLVNNI
+285 AQVFGGAKSLINNV

-308 NKQSPATPPAD
+308 DKKSPVTSAD
-319 DKSKVGPGNSGDEA
+319 SKSNVGGGSGEEA
-333 PKSKTG
+333 PKSNT

-345 RAGAGGPIGS
+345 RASTGRGGPVHGI
-355 GFKSAMSGISAPSM
+355 KSAMSGISAPSM

-374 NLTTGSTTLNNMS
+374 NLATGSTTLNNMS

-440 NSENESIL
+440 NSENENIL

-459 TNIMAQGIAAMTKI
+459 TNIMSQGLAAMTKVA
-473 SGAVGGGQQK
+473 SGVGKVGQK
-483 GPTIGMDNPVASAP
+483 GPTIGMDNPVSSAP

>member
-8 QDVSEILESLN
+8 KDVSEILESLN

-100 PLEFMDGGDDRDLQ
+100 PLEFMEGGDDRDVE
-114 PEDTVADKSPTG
+114 PEDVVKDEGSQTG
-126 VQPPRDTGSVKI
+126 VQPPKDTGNANI
-138 DPPAG
+138 TPPAG
-143 SPRNPTPRPTGQ
+143 SPRNPITEPGKT
-155 SQQTP
+155 QQTP
-160 GFSQGGV
+160 GFSKGGV
-167 ISPAVQKMMSPGKSP
+167 ISPAAQKMMMPGKSP

-196 SESLEDAG
+196 SESLESAG

-247 GKIGIPGIPA
+247 GKIGIPGVPA

-265 SNVAKAFGIPQ
+265 ANVAKAFGIPQ

-285 SAVFGGAKSLVNNI
+285 SAVFGGAQSFMGGVS
-299 GNFFGGMFG
+299 NFFGGMFG
-308 NKQSPATPPAD
+308 GDKKSPVTSAD
-319 DKSKVGPGNSGDEA
+319 SKSNVGGGSGEEA
-333 PKSKTG
+333 PKSNTG

-345 RAGAGGPIGS
+345 RASTGRGGPVH

-374 NLTTGSTTLNNMS
+374 NLATGSTTLNNMS

-411 VTNNLSGVT
+411 VSNNLSGIT

-440 NSENESIL
+440 NSQNESTL
-448 INNTASAVSST
+448 ISNTASAVSST
-459 TNIMAQGIAAMTKI
+459 TNIMQEGINAM
-473 SGAVGGGQQK
+473 SQMVSAGAKVNQK
-483 GPTIGMDNPVASAP
+483 GPSIGATNPVAAAP
-497 LKVSDFLLA
+497 LKVSDYLLA

>member
-1 MKEFPSL
+1 MREFPSL
-8 QDVSEILESLN
+8 KDVSEILESLN
-19 KLFEDRNALL
+19 KLFEDRNHLL
-29 DLMFREDKYK
+29 NLMFREDKYK
-39 DFLLAESVQS
+39 DFLLSESVQS

-54 ARDDSKNNRIK
+54 ARDDSKNGRIK

-100 PLEFMDGGDDRDLQ
+100 PLEFMEGGDDRDVQ
-114 PEDTVADKSPTG
+114 PEDVVKDEGSQTG
-126 VQPPRDTGSVKI
+126 VQPPKDPGNANIT
-138 DPPAG
+138 PPAG
-143 SPRNPTPRPTGQ
+143 SPRNPITQPGA

-167 ISPAVQKMMSPGKSP
+167 ISPAVQNMMSPGKSP

-196 SESLEDAG
+196 SESLESAG

-247 GKIGIPGIPA
+247 GKIGIPGVPA

-265 SNVAKAFGIPQ
+265 ANVAKAFGIPQ

-285 SAVFGGAKSLVNNI
+285 SAVFGGAKSLVNNV

-308 NKQSPATPPAD
+308 DKKSPVTSAD
-319 DKSKVGPGNSGDEA
+319 SKSNVGGGSGEEA
-333 PKSKTG
+333 PKSNT

-345 RAGAGGPIGS
+345 RASTGRGGPVHGL
-355 GFKSAMSGISAPSM
+355 KSAMSGISAPSM

-374 NLTTGSTTLNNMS
+374 NLATGSTTLNNMS

-411 VTNNLSGVT
+411 VSNNLSGVT

-440 NSENESIL
+440 NSQNESVL
-448 INNTASAVSST
+448 ISNTASAVSST
-459 TNIMAQGIAAMTKI
+459 TNIMQEGINAM
-473 SGAVGGGQQK
+473 SQMVSAGAKASQK
-483 GPTIGMDNPVASAP
+483 GPIIGTDNPVPSAP

>member
-8 QDVSEILESLN
+8 KDVSEILESLN
-19 KLFEDRNALL
+19 KLFEDRNHLL
-29 DLMFREDKYK
+29 NLMFREDKYK
-39 DFLLAESVQS
+39 DFLLSESVQS

-54 ARDDSKNNRIK
+54 ARDDSKNGRIK

-100 PLEFMDGGDDRDLQ
+100 PLEFMDGGDDRDVE
-114 PEDTVADKSPTG
+114 PEDVVKSEGSQTG
-126 VQPPRDTGSVKI
+126 VQPPKDTGNANI
-138 DPPAG
+138 TPPAG
-143 SPRNPTPRPTGQ
+143 SPRNPITEPGKT
-155 SQQTP
+155 QQTP
-160 GFSQGGV
+160 GFSKGGV
-167 ISPAVQKMMSPGKSP
+167 ISPAAQKMMMPGKSP

-196 SESLEDAG
+196 SESLESAG

-247 GKIGIPGIPA
+247 GKIGIPGVPA

-265 SNVAKAFGIPQ
+265 ANVAKAFGIPQ

-285 SAVFGGAKSLVNNI
+285 AQVFGGARSLVNNV

-308 NKQSPATPPAD
+308 NKKSPVTSAD
-319 DKSKVGPGNSGDEA
+319 SKSNVGGASGEEA

-339 GHKGGA
+339 HKGGA
-345 RAGAGGPIGS
+345 RASTGRGGPVH

-374 NLTTGSTTLNNMS
+374 NLATGSTTLNNMS

-411 VTNNLSGVT
+411 VSNNLSGVT

-440 NSENESIL
+440 NSQNESVL
-448 INNTASAVSST
+448 ISNTASAVSST
-459 TNIMAQGIAAMTKI
+459 SNIIQQGISAM
-473 SGAVGGGQQK
+473 SQAVSAGAKSSQK
-483 GPTIGMDNPVASAP
+483 GPMIGTDNPVPSAP

>member
-1 MKEFPSL
+1 
-8 QDVSEILESLN
+8 
-19 KLFEDRNALL
+19 
-29 DLMFREDKYK
+29 
-39 DFLLAESVQS
+39 
-49 LAEAD
+49 
-54 ARDDSKNNRIK
+54 
-65 TDLAGGFEVLKAS
+65 
-78 TKMQKFSNFI
+78 
-88 NPQSLPALDLEN
+88 
-100 PLEFMDGGDDRDLQ
+100 
-114 PEDTVADKSPTG
+114 
-126 VQPPRDTGSVKI
+126 
-138 DPPAG
+138 
-143 SPRNPTPRPTGQ
+143 
-155 SQQTP
+155 
-160 GFSQGGV
+160 
-167 ISPAVQKMMSPGKSP
+167 
-182 VTAAEG
+182 
-188 VSEGKKSS
+188 
-196 SESLEDAG
+196 
-204 LVGKKHPAAKMQEM
+204 MQEM

-247 GKIGIPGIPA
+247 GKIGIPGVPA

-265 SNVAKAFGIPQ
+265 ANVAKAFGVPQ

-285 SAVFGGAKSLVNNI
+285 AQVFGGAKSFIGNI
-299 GNFFGGMFG
+299 GNSIANFFGGE
-308 NKQSPATPPAD
+308 KSPVAPAD

-345 RAGAGGPIGS
+345 RAGRGGPIGS

-374 NLTTGSTTLNNMS
+374 NLATGSTTLNNMS

-411 VTNNLSGVT
+411 ISNNLSGIT

-440 NSENESIL
+440 NSQNESTL
-448 INNTASAVSST
+448 ISNTASAVSST
-459 TNIMAQGIAAMTKI
+459 TNIMQQGINAM
-473 SGAVGGGQQK
+473 SQMVSAGAKVNQK
-483 GPTIGMDNPVASAP
+483 GPSIGATNPVAAAP
-497 LKVSDFLLA
+497 LKVSDYLLA

>member
-8 QDVSEILESLN
+8 KDVSEILESLN
-19 KLFEDRNALL
+19 KLFEDRNHLL
-29 DLMFREDKYK
+29 NLMFREDKYK

-54 ARDDSKNNRIK
+54 ARDDSKNGRIK

-100 PLEFMDGGDDRDLQ
+100 PLEFMEGGDDRDVQ
-114 PEDTVADKSPTG
+114 PEDVVKSEGSQTG
-126 VQPPRDTGSVKI
+126 VQPPKDTGNANI
-138 DPPAG
+138 TPPAG
-143 SPRNPTPRPTGQ
+143 SPRNPISQPGA

-160 GFSQGGV
+160 GFSKGGV
-167 ISPAVQKMMSPGKSP
+167 ISPAVQNMMSPGKSP
-182 VTAAEG
+182 VAAEG

-196 SESLEDAG
+196 SESLESAG

-247 GKIGIPGIPA
+247 GKIGIPGVPA

-265 SNVAKAFGIPQ
+265 ANVAKAFGIPQ

-285 SAVFGGAKSLVNNI
+285 SAVFGGAKSLVNNV
-299 GNFFGGMFG
+299 GNFFGGIFG
-308 NKQSPATPPAD
+308 DKKSPVTSTD
-319 DKSKVGPGNSGDEA
+319 SKSNVGGASGEEA
-333 PKSKTG
+333 PKSNT

-345 RAGAGGPIGS
+345 RASTGRGGPVH

-374 NLTTGSTTLNNMS
+374 NLATGSTTLNNMS

-411 VTNNLSGVT
+411 ISNNLSGIT

-440 NSENESIL
+440 NSQNESTL
-448 INNTASAVSST
+448 ISNTASAVSST
-459 TNIMAQGIAAMTKI
+459 TNIMQEGINAMTQMV
-473 SGAVGGGQQK
+473 SAGAKANQK
-483 GPTIGMDNPVASAP
+483 GPSIGATNPVASAP
-497 LKVSDFLLA
+497 LKVSDYLLA

>member
-88 NPQSLPALDLEN
+88 NPQSLPALDLDN
-100 PLEFMDGGDDRDLQ
+100 PLEFMEGGDDRDLQ
-114 PEDTVADKSPTG
+114 PEDVVKEKPQG
-126 VQPPRDTGSVKI
+126 QQEVEPPKDTGNVKL
-138 DPPAG
+138 DPPPG
-143 SPRNPTPRPTGQ
+143 SPRRSTPGQ

-160 GFSQGGV
+160 GFSKGGV
-167 ISPAVQKMMSPGKSP
+167 ISPAIQNMMSPGKSP

-196 SESLEDAG
+196 SESLESAG

-234 PLKAMAAGLSSLL
+234 PLKAMAAGLTSLL
-247 GKIGIPGIPA
+247 GKIGVPGVPA
-257 FDDIVKNA
+257 FDDVVKNA
-265 SNVAKAFGIPQ
+265 ANVAKAFGVPQ
-276 ATMKKIPGI
+276 AVMKKIPGI
-285 SAVFGGAKSLVNNI
+285 AQVFGGGKSILASIRNL
-299 GNFFGGMFG
+299 FG
-308 NKQSPATPPAD
+308 NRSKDQKTQAPTD
-319 DKSKVGPGNSGDEA
+319 DKSKVGPGNSGDKA

-440 NSENESIL
+440 NSENESVL

-483 GPTIGMDNPVASAP
+483 GPTVGMDNPVASAP

>member
-8 QDVSEILESLN
+8 KDVSEILESLN
-19 KLFEDRNALL
+19 KLFEDRNNLL
-29 DLMFREDKYK
+29 NLMFREDKYK

-54 ARDDSKNNRIK
+54 ARDDSKNGRIK

-100 PLEFMDGGDDRDLQ
+100 PLEFMEGGDDRDLQ
-114 PEDTVADKSPTG
+114 PEDVVKSEGSQTG
-126 VQPPRDTGSVKI
+126 VQPPKETGNVNI
-138 DPPAG
+138 TPPAG
-143 SPRNPTPRPTGQ
+143 SPRNPITQPGA

-167 ISPAVQKMMSPGKSP
+167 ISPAAQKMLSPGKSP

-196 SESLEDAG
+196 SESLESAG

-247 GKIGIPGIPA
+247 GKIGIPGVPA

-265 SNVAKAFGIPQ
+265 ANVAKAFGIPQ

-285 SAVFGGAKSLVNNI
+285 AQVFGGAKSFIGNI
-299 GNFFGGMFG
+299 GNSISNFFGGG
-308 NKQSPATPPAD
+308 QSPVTAAD
-319 DKSKVGPGNSGDEA
+319 SKSNVGGGSGEEA

-339 GHKGGA
+339 HKGGS
-345 RAGAGGPIGS
+345 RASTGRGGPVH

-374 NLTTGSTTLNNMS
+374 NLATGSTTLNNMS

-411 VTNNLSGVT
+411 VSNNLSGVT

-440 NSENESIL
+440 NSQNESTL
-448 INNTASAVSST
+448 ISNTANAVSST
-459 TNIMAQGIAAMTKI
+459 TNIMQEGINAMTQMV
-473 SGAVGGGQQK
+473 SAGAKANQK
-483 GPTIGMDNPVASAP
+483 GPSIGATNPVAAAP
-497 LKVSDFLLA
+497 LKVSDYLLA

>member
-8 QDVSEILESLN
+8 KDVSEILESLN
-19 KLFEDRNALL
+19 KLFEDRNNLL
-29 DLMFREDKYK
+29 NLMFREDKYK

-54 ARDDSKNNRIK
+54 ARDDSKNGRIK

-100 PLEFMDGGDDRDLQ
+100 PLEFMEGGDDRDLQ
-114 PEDTVADKSPTG
+114 PEDVVKSEGSQTG
-126 VQPPRDTGSVKI
+126 VQPPKETGNVNI
-138 DPPAG
+138 TPPAG
-143 SPRNPTPRPTGQ
+143 SPRNPITQPGA

-167 ISPAVQKMMSPGKSP
+167 ISPAAQKMLSPGKSP

-196 SESLEDAG
+196 SESLESAG

-247 GKIGIPGIPA
+247 GKIGIPGVPA

-265 SNVAKAFGIPQ
+265 ANVAKAFGIPQ

-285 SAVFGGAKSLVNNI
+285 AQVFGGAKSFIGNI
-299 GNFFGGMFG
+299 GNSISNFFGGG
-308 NKQSPATPPAD
+308 QSPVTAAD
-319 DKSKVGPGNSGDEA
+319 SKSNVGGGSGEEA
-333 PKSKTG
+333 PKSNT
-339 GHKGGA
+339 GHKGGS
-345 RAGAGGPIGS
+345 RASTGRGGPVH

-374 NLTTGSTTLNNMS
+374 NLATGSTTLNNMS

-411 VTNNLSGVT
+411 VSNNLSGIT

-440 NSENESIL
+440 NSQNESTL
-448 INNTASAVSST
+448 ISNTANAVSST
-459 TNIMAQGIAAMTKI
+459 TNIMQEGINAMTQMV
-473 SGAVGGGQQK
+473 SAGAKANQK
-483 GPTIGMDNPVASAP
+483 GPSIGATNPVAAAP
-497 LKVSDFLLA
+497 LKVSDYLLA